1 MTPNADVLQ
10 QRKRAEVRTM
20 TGAATVPSR
29 TKLIASVLREHAG
42 QFRSF
47 VAARLPSADVDDV
60 LQTAAVRALERAKSL
75 KDPDRV
81 LPWLYRVHRNVI
93 ADTLRNRARRQRTL
107 DDMDAA
113 SEVDAPEELCGCSL
127 VQARRLQPSYAAVLA
142 LVDAGDATIADAAA
156 HLGISVN
163 NASVRLHRAR
173 KALRK
178 AMREHCGVESPRDC
192 LDCRCV
198 VDGCCAA

>member
-1 MTPNADVLQ
+1 MA
-10 QRKRAEVRTM
+10 
-20 TGAATVPSR
+20 GASTVPCR
-29 TKLIASVLREHAG
+29 TEFIASVLREHAG
-42 QFRSF
+42 QFRTF

-60 LQTAAVRALERAKSL
+60 LQTAAVRAVERATSL
-75 KDPDRV
+75 NDPERV

-93 ADTLRNRARRQRTL
+93 ADTLRNRASRERTL
-107 DDMDAA
+107 NEMDAA
-113 SEVDAPEELCGCSL
+113 PEVDALEELCGCSL
-127 VQARRLQPSYAAVLA
+127 VQARRLHPSYASVLG

-178 AMREHCGVESPRDC
+178 AMLEHCGVESLRDC

-198 VDGCCAA
+198 VDGCCSA

>member
-1 MTPNADVLQ
+1 MA
-10 QRKRAEVRTM
+10 
-20 TGAATVPSR
+20 GASTIPR
-29 TKLIASVLREHAG
+29 RIELIASVLCEHAG

-60 LQTAAVRALERAKSL
+60 LQTAAVRAVERAASL
-75 KDPDRV
+75 KNPERV

-93 ADTLRNRARRQRTL
+93 ADTLRNRASRERAL
-107 DDMDAA
+107 NEMDATP
-113 SEVDAPEELCGCSL
+113 EVGALEELCGCSL
-127 VQARRLQPSYAAVLA
+127 AQARLLQPSYASVLA

-178 AMREHCGVESPRDC
+178 AMLGHCGVESMRDC

-198 VDGCCAA
+198 KDGCCTA

>member
-1 MTPNADVLQ
+1 MAD
-10 QRKRAEVRTM
+10 T
-20 TGAATVPSR
+20 TSSR
-29 TKLIASVLREHAG
+29 TELIASVLVEHAG

-60 LQTAAVRALERAKSL
+60 LQMAAARAVERAASL
-75 KDPDRV
+75 NGPERV

-93 ADTLRNRARRQRTL
+93 VDTLRSRASRERTL
-107 DDMDAA
+107 
-113 SEVDAPEELCGCSL
+113 SEVEPAPDVDWPDELCDCSL
-127 VQARRLQPSYAAVLA
+127 VQARRLRPSYAAVLA

-173 KALRK
+173 EALRK
-178 AMREHCGVESPRDC
+178 AMLAHCGVTSLRDC

-198 VDGCCAA
+198 TDGCCVA

>member
-1 MTPNADVLQ
+1 
-10 QRKRAEVRTM
+10 M

-60 LQTAAVRALERAKSL
+60 LQTAAVRAVERAASL
-75 KDPDRV
+75 NDPDRV

-93 ADTLRNRARRQRTL
+93 ADTLRNRASRERTL
-107 DDMDAA
+107 NEIDAA
-113 SEVDAPEELCGCSL
+113 PEVDALEELCGCSL